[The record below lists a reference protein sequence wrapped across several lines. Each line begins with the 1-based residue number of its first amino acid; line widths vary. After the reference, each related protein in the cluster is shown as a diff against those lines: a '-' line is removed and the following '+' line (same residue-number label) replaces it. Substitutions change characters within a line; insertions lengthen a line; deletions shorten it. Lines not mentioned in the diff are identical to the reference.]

1 MDLSGHPSCR
11 SLMVSLC
18 LYLDGLVSEIDR
30 SVASFK
36 LSVRETPDGSITTIE
51 TSVMDK
57 QRSKYRSVITRTS
70 SLQGVSY
77 TVKEKMP
84 FLVNI
89 VPSDSTLELW
99 IKSLILECISNYP
112 PSSGFDVVYS
122 VFDKIE
128 TVTPVN

>member
-11 SLMVSLC
+11 SVMVFLC
-18 LYLDGLVSEIDR
+18 LYLDGLVSEIGR
-30 SVASFK
+30 SVESFK
-36 LSVRETPDGSITTIE
+36 LSVRETDTGSITTIE

-57 QRSKYRSVITRTS
+57 KRSKYRSTITRETS
-70 SLQGVSY
+70 KEGVSY

-89 VPSDSTLELW
+89 VPSDSTLELCV
-99 IKSLILECISNYP
+99 KHLILKCINNYP

-122 VFDKIE
+122 IFDKIE
-128 TVTPVN
+128 TVTPIN